1 MKNILNFF
9 MNNLKTLIM
18 SVVFAVI
25 IWFAVSIQ
33 VFPNEY
39 DHVDG
44 IKVVAEPT
52 GYMQQENL
60 RITDF
65 EKEVSIQIMGKRYVI
80 GTLSAED
87 FSAALDLSE
96 ITSPGKHIVNVNVNM
111 LQPNSDY
118 EIMTKNLTASIEVER
133 IVSKEITPEVNIDS
147 LSVGDELQI
156 QADDINVYSPT
167 VTVTGEQSLVDSV
180 AKAVI
185 EPEFEGV
192 LTETTRL
199 NGTLYLYDSENTK
212 IQTSEL
218 EYQADNYTVT
228 IPVYRVKTLPLNVS
242 VIPTQTFDSNSLK
255 YSIFP
260 QEITIAA
267 PAGDASIEN
276 LERVD
281 VGEINL
287 TDVTARDLQGGI
299 RLPISLPE
307 GYKNLSGVGIAQVSF
322 ENIDSYGSLEFPV
335 STSHFTI
342 LNGDPTYDYSIV
354 TSQIDVTA
362 VGPSDIVKNLSSD
375 DIFGTINLLGIQV
388 DPGVRNITVAVR
400 VSGQYRTAWITGD
413 YKVDIRISEKAPET
427 ETG

>member
-133 IVSKEITPEVNIDS
+133 IVSKEIIPEVNIDS
-147 LSVGDELQI
+147 LSVGNELQI

-342 LNGDPTYDYSIV
+342 LNGDPAYDYSFV

>member
-1 MKNILNFF
+1 MFYFKSDKGKYEMKNILNFF

-44 IKVVAEPT
+44 IKVIAEPT

-147 LSVGDELQI
+147 LSVEDELQI
-156 QADDINVYSPT
+156 QVDDINVYSPT
-167 VTVTGEQSLVDSV
+167 VIVTGEQSLVDSV

-185 EPEFEGV
+185 EPEFDGV
-192 LTETTRL
+192 LTETMRL
-199 NGTLYLYDSENTK
+199 NGKLYLYDSENTK

-255 YSIFP
+255 YTIFP

-267 PAGDASIEN
+267 PAGDRKS
-276 LERVD
+276 
-281 VGEINL
+281 
-287 TDVTARDLQGGI
+287 T
-299 RLPISLPE
+299 RLNS
-307 GYKNLSGVGIAQVSF
+307 
-322 ENIDSYGSLEFPV
+322 
-335 STSHFTI
+335 SHI
-342 LNGDPTYDYSIV
+342 H
-354 TSQIDVTA
+354 
-362 VGPSDIVKNLSSD
+362 
-375 DIFGTINLLGIQV
+375 
-388 DPGVRNITVAVR
+388 
-400 VSGQYRTAWITGD
+400 
-413 YKVDIRISEKAPET
+413 
-427 ETG
+427 

>member
-133 IVSKEITPEVNIDS
+133 IVSKEIIPEVNIDS
-147 LSVGDELQI
+147 LSVGNELQI

-180 AKAVI
+180 AKI
-185 EPEFEGV
+185 G
-192 LTETTRL
+192 R
-199 NGTLYLYDSENTK
+199 
-212 IQTSEL
+212 
-218 EYQADNYTVT
+218 
-228 IPVYRVKTLPLNVS
+228 
-242 VIPTQTFDSNSLK
+242 
-255 YSIFP
+255 
-260 QEITIAA
+260 
-267 PAGDASIEN
+267 ASCR
-276 LERVD
+276 ERV
-281 VGEINL
+281 
-287 TDVTARDLQGGI
+287 
-299 RLPISLPE
+299 
-307 GYKNLSGVGIAQVSF
+307 
-322 ENIDSYGSLEFPV
+322 
-335 STSHFTI
+335 
-342 LNGDPTYDYSIV
+342 
-354 TSQIDVTA
+354 
-362 VGPSDIVKNLSSD
+362 
-375 DIFGTINLLGIQV
+375 
-388 DPGVRNITVAVR
+388 
-400 VSGQYRTAWITGD
+400 
-413 YKVDIRISEKAPET
+413 
-427 ETG
+427 

>member
-1 MKNILNFF
+1 

-44 IKVVAEPT
+44 IKVIAEPT

-147 LSVGDELQI
+147 LSVEDELQI
-156 QADDINVYSPT
+156 QVDDINVYSPT
-167 VTVTGEQSLVDSV
+167 VIVTGEQSLVDSV

-185 EPEFEGV
+185 EPEFDGV
-192 LTETTRL
+192 LTETMRL
-199 NGTLYLYDSENTK
+199 NGKLYLYDSENTK

-255 YSIFP
+255 YTIFP

-299 RLPISLPE
+299 R
-307 GYKNLSGVGIAQVSF
+307 
-322 ENIDSYGSLEFPV
+322 
-335 STSHFTI
+335 
-342 LNGDPTYDYSIV
+342 
-354 TSQIDVTA
+354 QIGRA
-362 VGPSDIVKNLSSD
+362 SC
-375 DIFGTINLLGIQV
+375 
-388 DPGVRNITVAVR
+388 RER
-400 VSGQYRTAWITGD
+400 V
-413 YKVDIRISEKAPET
+413 
-427 ETG
+427 